1 MNRLGPPPRILGA
14 ALAFALAAS
23 ARAEPVAV
31 VAAESVYGDLAR
43 QIGGANVTVTSVI
56 ASADQD
62 PHEFEPTPAV
72 ARAVAGARIVVYN
85 GAGYDAWMER
95 LLSAAASRG
104 RETIDVAKLAGRK
117 PGENPH
123 VWYDVAAISAL
134 AIALTAK
141 LSAIDTA
148 HEHAYAD
155 GLAAFDASLSPL
167 RSKIA
172 AMRARYAGTPVTA
185 TEPVFQYMA
194 DALGLAMRNAAFQQA
209 VMNETEP
216 GARTI
221 AAFEDDLR
229 RHAVRALLYNT
240 QTGAAV
246 AQRMRDVAN
255 RAGVSVVA
263 ITETQPPGKTYPQW
277 MLGELDALE
286 RALAR

>member
-1 MNRLGPPPRILGA
+1 MSRLGLRPLVLGA
-14 ALAFALAAS
+14 ALAVAPAVS
-23 ARAEPVAV
+23 AYADPVASI
-31 VAAESVYGDLAR
+31 AAESVYGDIIR
-43 QIGGANVTVTSVI
+43 QIGGGNVAVTSVM
-56 ASADQD
+56 ASMDQD

-72 ARAVAGARIVVYN
+72 ARAVAHARLVVYN

-95 LLSAAASRG
+95 LLSAAPSRG
-104 RETIDVAKLAGRK
+104 RETIDVAKLAGRH
-117 PGENPH
+117 PGDNPH
-123 VWYDVAAISAL
+123 LWYDVAAISAL
-134 AIALTAK
+134 ATALAAK
-141 LSAIDTA
+141 LSAIDPA
-148 HEHAYAD
+148 HEQAYAE

-167 RSKIA
+167 RAEIA
-172 AMRARYAGTPVTA
+172 AMRARYAGTAVTA

-209 VMNETEP
+209 VMNDTEP

-240 QTGAAV
+240 QTDAAV

-255 RAGVSVVA
+255 RAGVAVVA

-277 MLGELDALE
+277 MLGQLDALE